1 MSKFLISVGHTAS
14 GQTGCGAVG
23 FLDESYCT
31 REIAPLVVEKLKAA
45 GHTAVKLQVD
55 TWAAQA
61 DYVIR
66 TAQANAQGGDYFVEI
81 HLNAG
86 GGTGCEVYTT
96 SGSRAGSLAGR
107 VSSYIADEIGIA
119 DRGYKTTSGLYV
131 LNHTSMPAMLIECC
145 FVDNYIDY
153 KAYNAEM
160 IATAIAEGLTGK
172 RINSS
177 SGTWKVDSKG
187 WWFRYSDGTWPTG
200 WAKLPLSNNDSATG
214 WFLFN
219 SQGYMEVQWKNPDG
233 NWYYLGEEN
242 DGRARQNEWAYDN
255 KLNKWYYFD
264 DNCVMVQ
271 SKWIKYKNEWYYL
284 KADGSMA
291 TGWIEDGG
299 KWYLL
304 YSNGVMAHDTTMYG
318 YAFASDGT
326 ATKV

>member
-23 FLDESYCT
+23 LLDESYCT
-31 REIAPLVVEKLKAA
+31 REIAPLVVQKLKSA

-55 TWAAQA
+55 VWGSQA
-61 DYVIR
+61 DYVTR
-66 TAQANAQGGDYFVEI
+66 AAQANLQGGDYFVEI

-86 GGTGCEVYTT
+86 GGTGCEVFTT
-96 SGSRAGSLAGR
+96 SGSRAAGLAEK
-107 VSSYIADEIGIA
+107 VSACIANEIGITN
-119 DRGYKTTSGLYV
+119 RGYKTTSGLYV

-145 FVDNYIDY
+145 FVDNAIDY

-160 IATAIAEGLTGK
+160 IATAITEGLTGTIIK
-172 RINSS
+172 PS

-200 WAKLPLSNNDSATG
+200 WAKLPLSNNNSALG

-219 SQGYMEVQWKNPDG
+219 SEGYMETQWQNPDG
-233 NWYYLGEEN
+233 NWYYLGKN
-242 DGRARQNEWAYDN
+242 DDGRARQNEWAYDDDL
-255 KLNKWYYFD
+255 KKWYYFD

-284 KADGSMA
+284 NADGSMA
-291 TGWIEDGG
+291 TGWLQDKG

-304 YSNGVMAHDTTMYG
+304 YSNGIMAHDTTMYG
-318 YAFASDGT
+318 YTFASDGT
-326 ATKV
+326 ATKI